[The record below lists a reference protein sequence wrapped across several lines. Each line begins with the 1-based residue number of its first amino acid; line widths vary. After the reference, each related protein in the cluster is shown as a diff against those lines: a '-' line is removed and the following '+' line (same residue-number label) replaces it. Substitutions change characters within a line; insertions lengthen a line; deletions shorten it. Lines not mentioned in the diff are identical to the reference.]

1 MLRPAAGPTAT
12 ASGSE
17 GLTIHEAAAQGF
29 ERNAEAFERGRPD
42 YPVEAVAILADRIGI
57 GPGSTVVDLAAGT
70 GKFTRRL
77 LPIGARVFAVEPVE
91 AMRRTLALVVPG
103 AAVLA
108 GTAEAIPLPTG
119 FAHAVTVAQA
129 FHWFATPEAL
139 AEIHRVLS
147 PGGGLGLVWNRRS
160 IEEPFEG
167 ALHRLINE
175 HRGGVPAHM
184 SGEWRRVFESTELFG
199 PVGDGHV
206 PNVQVLDSD
215 GMSDRVLSTS
225 FVANLPDDQRA
236 ALLDRVKKLWV
247 EHGEPG
253 VLRYV
258 TDVHWCIKQS

>member
-1 MLRPAAGPTAT
+1 MPLPAAVRTAT
-12 ASGSE
+12 TSGSE
-17 GLTIHEAAAQGF
+17 GLTIHEAAAKGF
-29 ERNAEAFERGRPD
+29 ERNAAAYERGRPD
-42 YPVEAVAILADRIGI
+42 YPAEAVAILASRIGI

-103 AAVLA
+103 AAMLA
-108 GTAEAIPLPTG
+108 GSAEAIPLPTG